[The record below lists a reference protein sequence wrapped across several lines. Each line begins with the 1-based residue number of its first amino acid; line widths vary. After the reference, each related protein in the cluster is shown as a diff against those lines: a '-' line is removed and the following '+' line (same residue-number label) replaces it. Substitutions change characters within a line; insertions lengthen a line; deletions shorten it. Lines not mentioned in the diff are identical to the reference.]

1 MSEVDLREVCGT
13 ADRRGAKM
21 FASERG
27 DEGDERV
34 REACECECVSDMPKV
49 FGGAPT
55 YSGEK

>member
-1 MSEVDLREVCGT
+1 VRVSEVDVREVCGT

-34 REACECECVSDMPKV
+34 REACECE
-49 FGGAPT
+49 
-55 YSGEK
+55 YE